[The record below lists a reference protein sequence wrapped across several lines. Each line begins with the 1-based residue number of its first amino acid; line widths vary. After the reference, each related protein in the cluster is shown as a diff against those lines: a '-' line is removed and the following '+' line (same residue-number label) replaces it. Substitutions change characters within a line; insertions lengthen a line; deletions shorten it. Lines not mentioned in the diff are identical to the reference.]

1 MVLLSV
7 SKSLSLSQ
15 NYTICLEW
23 NSFGSPQ
30 FRLSNGLL
38 CLQAVGSAQNRE
50 HARNKQS
57 QRLTAVLFLIVFN
70 VCRLNLSV
78 GKLWFQINLQMKLK
92 LMPHQMILGWINTVQ
107 VSVAFAFSFGM
118 HAPFMFEYRWKRIFE
133 YYSDGMESQFEQYT
147 SLRHHP

>member
-7 SKSLSLSQ
+7 SKSSSLPQ
-15 NYTICLEW
+15 NYTICLVW
-23 NSFGSPQ
+23 YWFVSPQ
-30 FRLSNGLL
+30 FGLSNGLL

-57 QRLTAVLFLIVFN
+57 SRLTTVLFLINFN
-70 VCRLNLSV
+70 VCRLSLSV

-92 LMPHQMILGWINTVQ
+92 FVPNQMILGWINIVQ

-118 HAPFMFEYRWKRIFE
+118 HAPFMFEYRWKRILQILNIILK
-133 YYSDGMESQFEQYT
+133 SQLEQYT
-147 SLRHHP
+147 AL